1 MRRLRKG
8 FLLLVFILFSSA
20 AAQDEICT
28 AIIQEALAIVAESCA
43 SIGRNQA
50 CYGNIQL
57 DATPR
62 ENATAFTFEQ
72 PGDLINIAD
81 VQTLRLSALDSDEST
96 WGFALMQLQA
106 NLPDTLPG
114 TNVTFL
120 LFGDVEIENAV
131 EPSTPLTTL
140 EGAASG
146 SINVRSAP
154 STEAGIAGSL
164 ANGEAFT
171 VNGRNAESTWL
182 RIVIPDSDSLGW
194 VRADLATVQGDVSTL
209 AVVEA
214 DDLEIPYSPMQAF
227 YFRSGISGL
236 TCTDAPP
243 DGILIQTPEGAAEI
257 TLRANDVS
265 IQLGSTAYLSA
276 LPGETMVVS
285 VLEGQAVVTADGITV
300 TVPEGAST
308 EIPMTD
314 DLTPAGAP
322 SQPQPYDETTL
333 QTLPIEMLPREI
345 VIAPPAEAEA
355 FVETEGLA
363 GTGGSSDGSG
373 LVGIVPGFDRSMLG
387 GMDLTT
393 FCGIMDQT
401 FAQVGMSRA
410 DYVASVQQMR
420 GFMPA
425 EAIGDLDQFVA
436 LLSSCP

>member
-1 MRRLRKG
+1 MRRLRKS
-8 FLLLVFILFSSA
+8 FLLLILIVFSSA
-20 AAQDEICT
+20 AAQDEVCES
-28 AIIQEALAIVAESCA
+28 IIEEALSIVGEACA
-43 SIGRNQA
+43 STGRNQA

-62 ENATAFTFEQ
+62 ENAPAFTFEQ
-72 PGDLINIAD
+72 PGDLINIAE
-81 VQTLRLSALDSDEST
+81 VQTLRLSALDSDENT
-96 WGFALMQLQA
+96 WGVALMQLQA

-120 LFGDVEIENAV
+120 MFGDVEIENAV
-131 EPSTPLTTL
+131 EPSAPLTTL
-140 EGAASG
+140 EGSASG

-164 ANGEAFT
+164 ANGEAVT

-182 RIVIPDSDSLGW
+182 RIVIPETDSLGW
-194 VRADLATVQGDVSTL
+194 VRADLATVQGDISTL

-236 TCTDAPP
+236 TCTEAPP

-276 LPGETMVVS
+276 LPGESMLVS

-300 TVPEGAST
+300 TVPAGAST
-308 EIPMTD
+308 EVPMTD

-333 QTLPIEMLPREI
+333 QTLPIEVLPQTI
-345 VIAPPAEAEA
+345 TIAPPLTEEVLAE
-355 FVETEGLA
+355 TGEGA
-363 GTGGSSDGSG
+363 SDGGSG
-373 LVGIVPGFDRSMLG
+373 LVGVVPGFDPSMLG
-387 GMDLTT
+387 GMDLAT
-393 FCGIMDQT
+393 FCGIMNQAFGD
-401 FAQVGMSRA
+401 AGMSRA
-410 DYVASVQQMR
+410 EYVASVEQMR

-425 EAIGDLDQFVA
+425 EAMGDLDQFIA
-436 LLSSCP
+436 LLNSCR